1 MTRAVVI
8 MKAGDPAIAGA
19 IEDGMRA
26 AIAKRPE
33 KKWKPDPGEHEIIR
47 TVEAE
52 MERQRKARQ
61 LVRVAVGN
69 TKTDDD
75 YDMLI
80 TKARAEYGA
89 SGPATRIGRWMLGL
103 YGLAVEGIA
112 RAYRAQDMVL
122 GGRS

>member
-8 MKAGDPAIAGA
+8 MKAGDPEIAGA
-19 IEDGMRA
+19 IEDGMRTA
-26 AIAKRPE
+26 MAKKAEVP
-33 KKWKPDPGEHEIIR
+33 EHEIIR

-52 MERQRKARQ
+52 MERQRRARK

-69 TKTDDD
+69 TKTDED
-75 YDMLI
+75 YELLI
-80 TKARAEYGA
+80 TRARAEYGA

>member
-1 MTRAVVI
+1 MKRAVVI

-26 AIAKRPE
+26 AIAKRPAE
-33 KKWKPDPGEHEIIR
+33 VPEHEIIR

-52 MERQRKARQ
+52 MERQRRARK